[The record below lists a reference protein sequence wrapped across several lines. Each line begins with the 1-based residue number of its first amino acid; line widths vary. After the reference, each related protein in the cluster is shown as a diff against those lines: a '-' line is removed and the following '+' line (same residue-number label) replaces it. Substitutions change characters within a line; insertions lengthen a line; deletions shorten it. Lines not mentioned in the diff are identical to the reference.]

1 MASHRKYLIL
11 KGDPDLTRHAN
22 ISIFFPRT
30 KPSLPE
36 CRVWGSSQFT
46 YALRTWGEA
55 PSLERSD
62 RLNGQDRAPVC
73 TYGMMRV
80 PEVKRYIVTK
90 RKRFQVG
97 FFPHVVADRAATR
110 GYIACGPEVPLRR
123 PHLYGV
129 GHGLVRGVHGLTSPL
144 VSSLNAFSLSYADC
158 PMLQTEPLFLVYI

>member
-1 MASHRKYLIL
+1 M
-11 KGDPDLTRHAN
+11 KGDPDPTRHAN

-30 KPSLPE
+30 KPSPPE

-46 YALRTWGEA
+46 YALRTWGEV

-90 RKRFQVG
+90 RKTLPGRVLPACCSRSSDG
-97 FFPHVVADRAATR
+97 EGIYCMRPGGPPSSSTLIWCRSRA
-110 GYIACGPEVPLRR
+110 GERR
-123 PHLYGV
+123 P
-129 GHGLVRGVHGLTSPL
+129 RTQFGLTSPL
-144 VSSLNAFSLSYADC
+144 EASLNAFSLSYADRPVTDGTPVAC
-158 PMLQTEPLFLVYI
+158 IYI